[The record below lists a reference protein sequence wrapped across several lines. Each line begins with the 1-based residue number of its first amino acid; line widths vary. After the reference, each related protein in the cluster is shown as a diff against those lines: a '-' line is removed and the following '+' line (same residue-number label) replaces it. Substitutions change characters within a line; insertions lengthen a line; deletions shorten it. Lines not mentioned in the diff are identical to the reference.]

1 MFNQI
6 EIYCKKNK
14 KFDNILNEIK
24 NERIKLLNFCCLDEY
39 KNIINEHITILC
51 NILKYKNIQSQNS
64 NKFILLFLNN
74 IDMYIIKYNNFF
86 NYSLDENREH
96 INLYIDCLKWSNR
109 RKDIYPYS
117 SSEFTNKFLNYTLCL
132 YKIDECISLFLHNSK
147 SIIFLNNKDN
157 NYMFYT
163 LSNIDENNNYYWKI
177 DNRLID
183 FSSDIQENLLS
194 YMILMF
200 REIHQHIFLN
210 DKFNKNYKLY
220 NKGFINF
227 EYEMLLYNLFTVFDL
242 IKLSTLFTSFIKKY
256 NKHKASINDYFD
268 TFDDDLTIKDMIE
281 NKEDICI
288 YTICRKLF
296 YDITV
301 KDAADLYKNIINKFD
316 CDGV

>member
-1 MFNQI
+1 MPYTWYTINNNFGSNFFYIKGNSPGIDDGNSDYRIIIPPGTYTAI
-6 EIYCKKNK
+6 ELIGKIN
-14 KFDNILNEIK
+14 NAITSGS
-24 NERIKLLNFCCLDEY
+24 
-39 KNIINEHITILC
+39 IINGTTIPSLY
-51 NILKYKNIQSQNS
+51 NRNDVS
-64 NKFILLFLNN
+64 FNN
-74 IDMYIIKYNNFF
+74 TDISID
-86 NYSLDENREH
+86 
-96 INLYIDCLKWSNR
+96 
-109 RKDIYPYS
+109 
-117 SSEFTNKFLNYTLCL
+117 
-132 YKIDECISLFLHNSK
+132 
-147 SIIFLNNKDN
+147 
-157 NYMFYT
+157 
-163 LSNIDENNNYYWKI
+163 NNNYYWKI

-183 FSSDIQENLLS
+183 FSSEIQENLLS

-200 REIHQHIFLN
+200 REIHQNIFLN

-301 KDAADLYKNIINKFD
+301 KDAADEKRRWPSS
-316 CDGV
+316 GR